1 MSPDGTTVVLRT
13 YGSVLVFPRLAGQPL
28 DDAFGSS
35 PCTGASAAEPQ
46 GEAIAITPDGQRYLT
61 ISEGA
66 TPPIY
71 RFDV

>member
-1 MSPDGTTVVLRT
+1 
-13 YGSVLVFPRLAGQPL
+13 VLVFARPAGHPL

-35 PCTGASAAEPQ
+35 SCTGASAPEPQ
-46 GEAIAITPDGQRYLT
+46 GEAIAITPDAQGYLT